1 MAERFLFRDF
11 DVKNS
16 RKTRK
21 YVLYRLNLAIL
32 LSLKS
37 GTIQYCYKV
46 LTFCG
51 YRIPWILV
59 MINRKLVT
67 SGLHAKSI
75 TDTGSLKEL
84 KIFEIFLNYNQN
96 SSFWK
101 IFNPNPPI
109 NHLNLKQFSWSTS
122 ISEDDDIHLLHFFL
136 KHSFFS
142 AIFCIFLTDTTSS
155 QISQLFS
162 DDDVISHRT
171 SNSFLLV
178 ISSELSH
185 QLLSTSATS
194 FWLHSCSLDFFY

>member
-136 KHSFFS
+136 KHSFFFCNFLY
-142 AIFCIFLTDTTSS
+142 IFDRYNLEPNFPAFLWRWRD
-155 QISQLFS
+155 I
-162 DDDVISHRT
+162 
-171 SNSFLLV
+171 
-178 ISSELSH
+178 
-185 QLLSTSATS
+185 A
-194 FWLHSCSLDFFY
+194 